1 MTGAKNL
8 EERGVACINDNEKV
22 QVFGEAVSAAERLSA
37 PWRKAFFVSN
47 VAHVIVEFFLAALCG
62 LLIYFAYMAP
72 VDFEQGQDFSAQT
85 QSQSYSES
93 AAHGG

>member
-1 MTGAKNL
+1 M
-8 EERGVACINDNEKV
+8 NDNEKT

-47 VAHVIVEFFLAALCG
+47 VAHVIVEFFLAVLCG

-72 VDFEQGQDFSAQT
+72 VEFEQGQDFGEQT
-85 QSQSYSES
+85 QTQTYSER
-93 AAHGG
+93 AAHGD